1 MTNIEKEIIEE
12 IKKYND
18 FEVRD
23 YLNLIKLYD
32 KDIIFNLFNTLY
44 NEANDNERD
53 NLLNKYYA
61 IYISYDLENMIIN
74 DNVYMDLVEKYG
86 DDIVNNYFSNLLIY
100 SKKRENIR

>member
-74 DNVYMDLVEKYG
+74 DM
-86 DDIVNNYFSNLLIY
+86 Y
-100 SKKRENIR
+100 SFIHYR